1 MRHGGDGVGEG
12 IRALPALQRPREG
25 ARPRPATRDPRQRSS
40 EAVLTPLAWLGG
52 AKGIGLASEKGFLDL
67 KGKGDLKL
75 GTHNFSCPRRPGAV
89 KRP

>member
-1 MRHGGDGVGEG
+1 M
-12 IRALPALQRPREG
+12 
-25 ARPRPATRDPRQRSS
+25 
-40 EAVLTPLAWLGG
+40 LTPLAWLGG

-75 GTHNFSCPRRPGAV
+75 GTHNFSCPRPPGAV